1 MDTNLRMQTAALV
14 VITGSFYVD
23 GNVIREASGEPFFL
37 ERRGSAIYLSTDD
50 DLNGSVGVR
59 SNNK

>member
-1 MDTNLRMQTAALV
+1 MDTNLRMQTADLV
-14 VITGSFYVD
+14 VKGSFYVD